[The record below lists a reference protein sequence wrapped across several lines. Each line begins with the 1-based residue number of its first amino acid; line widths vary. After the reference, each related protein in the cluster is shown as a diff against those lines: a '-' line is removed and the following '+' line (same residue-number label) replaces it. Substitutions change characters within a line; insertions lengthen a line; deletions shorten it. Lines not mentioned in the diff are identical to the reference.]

1 MGMERR
7 QFLKSS
13 AMTGAVLA
21 FSNRRV
27 CAKNADSHVEIFL
40 DEPKGIIAPQIYGQ
54 FTEHIG
60 GVVYDGVWVGEKSKI
75 PNRYGIRKELVDRM
89 NQIHVPIIRWPGGC
103 FADSYDWKDGIGP
116 IAQRPKRT
124 NFWEVDPDA
133 MRLHGK
139 GPQVIEP
146 NEFGTNEF
154 MRFCQLN
161 NAEPYL
167 AVNLRSQ
174 PALEFDHWVEYCNS
188 PAGSTTLGDMR
199 AKSGFADPFN
209 VRYWGVGN
217 ESWGCGGNF
226 APQDYASEFRRYTTW
241 IPQFGVDLQLIG
253 AGPNGND
260 LDWTHKFFEQIFTD
274 HPYRNPHFTGW
285 SIHHY
290 ASDLSRGK
298 PHNWITGKGDAL
310 KFDVVDWYEIMR
322 ECDRI
327 EKIMSDQWAAMGQ
340 YDPQHQ
346 VKLVVDEYGPWYREG
361 TELDPSHIFGQQVT
375 VRDAL
380 ATALTLDAFNRNCEK
395 VSVATCAQ
403 LVNNLNALFLCH
415 EDRFFATP
423 NFYVFEMYAAHQGAQ
438 SLGTEFGA
446 PGIHFDRDGTDT
458 TFWGLN
464 GSASRKGNTVTLTMV
479 NPSLSSPLD
488 TQIALRGGDATAAT
502 GMVLNASDMH
512 AHNTFDQPNTVK
524 SVPLAVSVNGGLL
537 TVTIPP
543 ASVTKIQIMLV

>member
-1 MGMERR
+1 MERR

-13 AMTGAVLA
+13 TMAVLA
-21 FSNRRV
+21 FSGTRSWANS
-27 CAKNADSHVEIFL
+27 ADSRVEIFL
-40 DEPKGIIAPQIYGQ
+40 NESKGIIAPEVYGQ

-60 GVVYDGVWVGEKSKI
+60 GVIYDGVWVGEKSRI
-75 PNRYGIRKELVDRM
+75 ANQYGIRKELVDRM
-89 NQIHVPIIRWPGGC
+89 NQIHVPILRWPGGC

-116 IAQRPKRT
+116 VSQRPKRT
-124 NFWEVDPDA
+124 NFWEVDQDA
-133 MRLHGK
+133 KRLHGK
-139 GPQVIEP
+139 GAQVIEP

-154 MRFCQLN
+154 MRFCQLT

-167 AVNLRSQ
+167 AVNLRSE

-188 PAGSTTLGDMR
+188 PAGSTTLSDIR
-199 AKSGFADPFN
+199 AKSGFPEPFK

-226 APQDYASEFRRYTTW
+226 APEDYASEFRRYTTW
-241 IPQFGVDLQLIG
+241 IPRFGVDLQLIG

-260 LDWTHKFFEQIFTD
+260 IDWTHKFFEQIYTG
-274 HPYRNPHFTGW
+274 HPYRNQHFSGW

-298 PHNWITGKGDAL
+298 PHDWTTGKGDSL
-310 KFDVVDWYEIMR
+310 KFEAVDWYEIMR
-322 ECDRI
+322 ECNRI
-327 EKIMSDQWAAMGQ
+327 EKIMGDQWAIMGQ
-340 YDPQHQ
+340 YDTQHS
-346 VKLVVDEYGPWYREG
+346 VKLVVDEYGPWYRQG
-361 TELDPSHIFGQQVT
+361 SELDPTHIFGQQVT

-415 EDRFFATP
+415 EDKFFATP

-438 SLGTEFGA
+438 SLRTEFSA
-446 PGIHFDRDGTDT
+446 PDIHYVRDGVDS

-464 GSASRKGNTVTLTMV
+464 GSASRKGNKVTLTMV
-479 NPSLSSPLD
+479 NPSLTSPVD
-488 TQIALRGGDATAAT
+488 TQIGLHGANPKAAT
-502 GMVLNASDMH
+502 GVSLHSDDMH
-512 AHNTFDQPNTVK
+512 AHNTFDRPNTVNSAVL
-524 SVPLAVSVNGGLL
+524 SVSLSGDMLAV
-537 TVTIPP
+537 TVPP
-543 ASVTKIQIMLV
+543 ASVTRIEITLG